1 MQWSCSQDQCTGE
14 GGEPVDKPKPVIEIG
29 IEKKMP
35 KKEKKKFSESL
46 SRGNN
51 GYLIF
56 KISLLQILVC
66 KIGTISNFF

>member
-1 MQWSCSQDQCTGE
+1 MQWSSSQDQYTGE
-14 GGEPVDKPKPVIEIG
+14 GGAPAEKPKPQIEIR
-29 IEKKMP
+29 IQKKRF
-35 KKEKKKFSESL
+35 KKEKKLSESL

-56 KISLLQILVC
+56 KILLLQILFC

>member
-35 KKEKKKFSESL
+35 KKEKKKVF
-46 SRGNN
+46 
-51 GYLIF
+51 
-56 KISLLQILVC
+56 
-66 KIGTISNFF
+66 